1 MLYLRKKYNNI
12 HIEGKMK
19 YNDYFERKRHGSPDF
34 PIQYYHVDTS
44 NPQYVMAPHWHNE
57 FEIIRVLEGEF
68 KVFLNTSEYL
78 LHKNE
83 ILLVECGCLH
93 RGEPFNC
100 VYECLVFDFD
110 MLCRQ
115 QNDSATKYIAPLK
128 SVMVSQPH
136 FSPQDN
142 ELYQTVCSLFA
153 AQREK
158 NEYYELSTY
167 AHLFKLSADLYTQ
180 NRITIPSQ
188 TQLGNKKKA
197 IPTILDFI
205 ENNLTETITLD
216 KLSAISG
223 LSKKYLCRIFKEY
236 ASVTI
241 VDYINELRIE
251 NACYEMSVQ
260 GKNVTQAALESGFN
274 DLSYFCKIFK
284 KYKGITPKEYQKN
297 SHPTHK
303 NTLG

>member
-1 MLYLRKKYNNI
+1 
-12 HIEGKMK
+12 MK
-19 YNDYFERKRHGSPDF
+19 YNDFLERKRHGSPDF
-34 PIQYYHVDTS
+34 PIQYYHVDST
-44 NPQYVMAPHWHNE
+44 NPQYIMAPHWHNE
-57 FEIIRVLEGEF
+57 FEIIRVLDGEF
-68 KVFLNTSEYL
+68 KVFLNSSEYL
-78 LHKNE
+78 LHKDE

-93 RGEPFNC
+93 RGEPSHC
-100 VYECLVFDFD
+100 VYECLVFNFD

-115 QNDSATKYIAPLK
+115 QNDSATKYISPLLNALINH
-128 SVMVSQPH
+128 PH
-136 FSPQDN
+136 LSPAKDY
-142 ELYQTVCSLFA
+142 ELYQIVCLLFN

-158 NEYYELSTY
+158 DEYYELNTY
-167 AHLFKLSADLYTQ
+167 AQLFQLTAKLYTQ
-180 NRITIPSQ
+180 NRITIPTQ

-197 IPTILDFI
+197 ILTILDFI
-205 ENNLTETITLD
+205 ENNLTEAISLD

-284 KYKGITPKEYQKN
+284 KHKGITPKEYQKN
-297 SHPTHK
+297 SAPNNKHK
-303 NTLG
+303 ERL